1 MGDRAQAYPVT
12 PATAGPKIRHP
23 HTLSSVDESSTAVD
37 ESSPPPSKL
46 SDSPS
51 KFNDTPS
58 KSSDDGSPPVPR
70 SIRRGSNWRYLV
82 KSQAPWVSLC
92 KELALAAFVILIF
105 ALVLSDLFHRGLGK
119 NNGWFV
125 SAIDSINTCFGY
137 RTQRPHTFD
146 HVQERTRERR
156 ETFVRRASL
165 FHAGRAL
172 QKGGDDGCGGRTL
185 RAYAVA
191 LWILLNNSLVKF
203 GPATLVSLA
212 LGQTPVVLKGVR
224 HSTSFIVAL
233 LAVQLSPA
241 DVAFRLLALGPVQ
254 AAIAFAV
261 SLYKLRKA
269 CFVVEAVAAADRSL
283 PVGAIL
289 MWLVIDGTSV
299 ARKCTNVLTAGADG
313 ATRRVSARAVGLEAV
328 DVVAATARALRS
340 HLLLLV
346 LLLQAGHVTRSVDAF
361 AALGVPAAAAARCEL
376 GARALTL
383 AYLIRRYRA
392 HEKARVAYA
401 AAKALL
407 RDVSGQWSL
416 SGRWSSPGKPKA
428 D

>member
-1 MGDRAQAYPVT
+1 MLG
-12 PATAGPKIRHP
+12 
-23 HTLSSVDESSTAVD
+23 SVDDVESPSRSGKD
-37 ESSPPPSKL
+37 SDDSPPA
-46 SDSPS
+46 
-51 KFNDTPS
+51 
-58 KSSDDGSPPVPR
+58 PR

-125 SAIDSINTCFGY
+125 SAIDSTCGY

-156 ETFVRRASL
+156 ETFVRRQSL

-407 RDVSGQWSL
+407 RDVSGQWSM

>member
-1 MGDRAQAYPVT
+1 M
-12 PATAGPKIRHP
+12 
-23 HTLSSVDESSTAVD
+23 
-37 ESSPPPSKL
+37 
-46 SDSPS
+46 
-51 KFNDTPS
+51 
-58 KSSDDGSPPVPR
+58 
-70 SIRRGSNWRYLV
+70 
-82 KSQAPWVSLC
+82 
-92 KELALAAFVILIF
+92 
-105 ALVLSDLFHRGLGK
+105 
-119 NNGWFV
+119 
-125 SAIDSINTCFGY
+125 
-137 RTQRPHTFD
+137 
-146 HVQERTRERR
+146 
-156 ETFVRRASL
+156 
-165 FHAGRAL
+165 
-172 QKGGDDGCGGRTL
+172 
-185 RAYAVA
+185 
-191 LWILLNNSLVKF
+191 
-203 GPATLVSLA
+203 
-212 LGQTPVVLKGVR
+212 
-224 HSTSFIVAL
+224 
-233 LAVQLSPA
+233 
-241 DVAFRLLALGPVQ
+241 Q

-283 PVGAIL
+283 PVGAVL

-346 LLLQAGHVTRSVDAF
+346 LLLQASHG
-361 AALGVPAAAAARCEL
+361 ALRRRLRRARRPRRRRRACEL

-416 SGRWSSPGKPKA
+416 SGRWSNPKA
-428 D
+428 DRSVP